1 MTKKVNPQLFRIK
14 NYNFINSP
22 YTNFFDSVNQF
33 YLIKRNIFFFIKF
46 FKKFKFF
53 IFYFKIQRNLLNKFK
68 VFFFGYFLKQNRH
81 FFLTSNFFYLKN
93 KKKRYKRK
101 KNILL
106 IKKFLKILKKG
117 IKNKNLDLK
126 KTILN
131 NINLNKQVF
140 LNTLNFFKLKKTK
153 IFIYVKYLRFSIKKI
168 NGTKK

>member
-33 YLIKRNIFFFIKF
+33 YLIKRNIFFFIKY

-101 KNILL
+101 KNTLL
-106 IKKFLKILKKG
+106 IKNFLKVLKKR
-117 IKNKNLDLK
+117 IKNKNLE
-126 KTILN
+126 
-131 NINLNKQVF
+131 
-140 LNTLNFFKLKKTK
+140 
-153 IFIYVKYLRFSIKKI
+153 
-168 NGTKK
+168 

>member
-22 YTNFFDSVNQF
+22 YTNFFDSVNQY
-33 YLIKRNIFFFIKF
+33 YLIKRNIFFFVKY

-81 FFLTSNFFYLKN
+81 FFLTSTFFYLKN

-153 IFIYVKYLRFSIKKI
+153 IFINVKYLRFSIKKI